1 MFLSDFGLARSSAG
15 TDQTTQPDGFMGTAD
30 YVAPEVID
38 GAPADARSDIYGLGC
53 VLYEMLTGSVPFPV
67 DGLLAKLHAQ
77 STKAPRAPS
86 ELRSGLAR
94 AVDEVLLTALAKDPL
109 DRFGSAAAMADALR
123 EALVFPQTKP
133 RGRWSPRWLRGSRA
147 VAAGAVLVAATAG
160 VVIAGLALL
169 NGDPPS
175 TVPGAAGYTCG
186 AQRQVSWSSRPVRSC
201 PLTAALPPKGWGP
214 VYRRPYATSPGKPSR
229 SPSAGW
235 LRGTTGE
242 LFVCQRRFAAATYH
256 HPREPWFNDWWA
268 YTLSDTNHSGW
279 VPEVFFAGGGNNQP
293 TVGLPRCPASVTLAS
308 VRL

>member
-1 MFLSDFGLARSSAG
+1 MVASLDHPNVIPLFEAGESGGILFVAMRWVDGSDLRQQLDDQQFFSPELALPIIAQLAAALDAAHAKGLIHRDVKPANVLVEDEHVFLSDFGLARSSAG

-169 NGDPPS
+169 NAIP
-175 TVPGAAGYTCG
+175 
-186 AQRQVSWSSRPVRSC
+186 RRPCPERPATPAVRSD
-201 PLTAALPPKGWGP
+201 K
-214 VYRRPYATSPGKPSR
+214 
-229 SPSAGW
+229 
-235 LRGTTGE
+235 
-242 LFVCQRRFAAATYH
+242 
-256 HPREPWFNDWWA
+256 
-268 YTLSDTNHSGW
+268 
-279 VPEVFFAGGGNNQP
+279 
-293 TVGLPRCPASVTLAS
+293 
-308 VRL
+308 